1 MPEIENYKTGSAV
14 VPFTI
19 NKLAAELT
27 WGNTDL
33 TYTGTEQSVSATV
46 TNAVSGDTFNIIYEG
61 NTQTEAGDSYTAT
74 VTGLGMINY
83 TLTGATG
90 ISKKNGASAICKLK
104 IRQSFR

>member
-1 MPEIENYKTGSAV
+1 M
-14 VPFTI
+14 PFTI

-74 VTGLGMINY
+74 VTGLGNDNY

-90 ISKKNGASAICKLK
+90 ISKNGASAICKLK
-104 IRQSFR
+104 IRQSLPVKKVMAIGL